1 MSLTACGTLSSSGEQ
16 QALAGVLAD
25 PALADREVDD
35 VRRVAGGER
44 VVQVVLEGGLVV
56 FPVDLDARIG
66 RLEAGDRVLDVL
78 VEGRRQVERPEAD
91 LGVRL
96 DALDH
101 RLGRIGREGLGAGA
115 RGRRA
120 LGRRGALG
128 RGAGGGGRGRRGLAG
143 RRRGRRGLRAGA
155 DREHARRARGPG
167 TCVSSS
173 CVAPLLRSCQ
183 RTSMPVTAA
192 GIPPAVRGRGVSRA
206 ITSSRC
212 TGGRLEEGP
221 ALVSLPGR
229 HLPSLD
235 RRGPGP
241 SRHRSGGRAREDH
254 GSPSAGIGVRGQEMD
269 DIGWQRLAGELGSR
283 TGARRGRPGR
293 VGGTCRRRPPRRRRG
308 RRGARRRS

>member
-1 MSLTACGTLSSSGEQ
+1 MSLTACGTLSSRRQQ
-16 QALAGVLAD
+16 QALAGVVAD

-56 FPVDLDARIG
+56 LPVDLDARVG

-96 DALDH
+96 DARDD
-101 RLGRIGREGLGAGA
+101 RLGRIGGEGP
-115 RGRRA
+115 A
-120 LGRRGALG
+120 LGLAAAALSDGAALS
-128 RGAGGGGRGRRGLAG
+128 GAVLAG
-143 RRRGRRGLRAGA
+143 RGGGSPGPGWPATGSALVLRAGA
-155 DREHARRARGPG
+155 DREHARPARGPG

-173 CVAPLLRSCQ
+173 CVAPLFAIVSANLHARD
-183 RTSMPVTAA
+183 RR
-192 GIPPAVRGRGVSRA
+192 GIPQAVRGRGVSRA

-212 TGGRLEEGP
+212 TGGRLDEGP
-221 ALVSLPGR
+221 ALVLLPGR

-241 SRHRSGGRAREDH
+241 SRHRGGGRACEDH

-269 DIGWQRLAGELGSR
+269 DIGWQRLAGELGSGPELVE
-283 TGARRGRPGR
+283 GAQDGSRNVSPAPA
-293 VGGTCRRRPPRRRRG
+293 TPPPRTTRRT
-308 RRGARRRS
+308 S